1 MKTMKAMISQPMNGL
16 TDAEITATRNR
27 AIQYLKSEG
36 YEVVDSYF
44 KDEFAEP
51 PANVNKGIY
60 FLAKSLEKMSE
71 CTMVYFCRGANAAR
85 GCRIEHAV
93 ADAYGLTAVH
103 EVDEQVKTGIK
114 RIQVTIPD
122 STVFFSVEIIEHD
135 GENRVISR
143 NSKTLDRNQLQSGA
157 ATMDFISDWSN
168 KPGAR

>member
-16 TDAEITATRNR
+16 TDAEITETRNR
-27 AIQYLKSEG
+27 AIQHLKSDG

-93 ADAYGLTAVH
+93 ADAYGLTCI
-103 EVDEQVKTGIK
+103 DEPEERKYV
-114 RIQVTIPD
+114 PWEAD
-122 STVFFSVEIIEHD
+122 
-135 GENRVISR
+135 
-143 NSKTLDRNQLQSGA
+143 
-157 ATMDFISDWSN
+157 
-168 KPGAR
+168 